1 MAENPIDRQKVRH
14 DLKIARTKLF
24 EQCLKHPKD
33 ARLALAV
40 KIIDDQMANCTEWIR
55 TKEKSAEK
63 DFHNKFSINTQ

>member
-1 MAENPIDRQKVRH
+1 MAENPIDRQKVRY

-24 EQCLKHPKD
+24 EQCLKHLKD

-40 KIIDDQMANCTEWIR
+40 KIIDDQIANCTEWIR

-63 DFHNKFSINTQ
+63 DFQKRFSINTQ